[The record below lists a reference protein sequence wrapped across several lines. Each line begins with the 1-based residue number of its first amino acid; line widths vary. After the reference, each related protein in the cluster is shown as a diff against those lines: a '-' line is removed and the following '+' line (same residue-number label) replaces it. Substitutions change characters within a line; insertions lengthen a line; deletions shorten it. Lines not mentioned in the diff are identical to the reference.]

1 MNAILVFLI
10 TIGFTHCTP
19 NRSAL
24 TSNSCAELS
33 EACNKKTL
41 CCSGMVCTNIT
52 TSGAVTS
59 DHCELKLAVRYINLK
74 IKGAKNVDLDVD
86 TDTSND
92 VDVDI
97 DTLDNNDGRRSNS
110 NRKRG
115 KNCRRKRKN

>member
-10 TIGFTHCTP
+10 AVGSTHCTP

-52 TSGAVTS
+52 TSGTVTS

-74 IKGAKNVDLDVD
+74 INGAKNVDLNVD
-86 TDTSND
+86 TDTFND
-92 VDVDI
+92 VVVGI
-97 DTLDNNDGRRSNS
+97 DTFDNGGRKRSNS
-110 NRKRG
+110 KRNRG
-115 KNCRRKRKN
+115 RRNFRK